1 MNERLEGGRGACL
14 HAGFCM
20 QISLSDFSP
29 ALTRHF
35 VSRASRYKANAQGG
49 GGGRGRGS
57 EGGGRR
63 SWLRMME
70 GFGFRGV
77 RGEGDGQSRGIWS
90 CRVERS
96 CCLSL
101 SYTVS

>member
-49 GGGRGRGS
+49 GGGRGRGG
-57 EGGGRR
+57 EGGGEEIMVKDDGRIR
-63 SWLRMME
+63 IQ
-70 GFGFRGV
+70 
-77 RGEGDGQSRGIWS
+77 RGEGGG
-90 CRVERS
+90 
-96 CCLSL
+96 
-101 SYTVS
+101 